1 MLNDI
6 AAFTRWSSFLQTLGP
21 GVAFG
26 GSYAGLVGHPAAF
39 PLLMTGLVLII
50 AWGVGISVVGR
61 SRERRVVEE
70 TVRGSDEIVAG
81 AVVPAPAIGRVVRR
95 RIKADAPAYSAGA
108 PRLPGPAAMVV
119 LEAVGDGPP
128 RRVAVL
134 VPAWVGLHLRG
145 QLADLWLHPHRR
157 EVAVLDTAVS
167 PGRLEQIARDPRW
180 GVSPTVTDRSVVGG
194 WLPVFGVA
202 LAGLLVGAGSA
213 ILVTL
218 VL

>member
-70 TVRGSDEIVAG
+70 TVLGSDEIVAG
-81 AVVPAPAIGRVVRR
+81 AVVPVPAIGRVVRR

-128 RRVAVL
+128 RR
-134 VPAWVGLHLRG
+134 
-145 QLADLWLHPHRR
+145 
-157 EVAVLDTAVS
+157 VAVLDTAVS